1 MRVYLAGGLKTDWQD
16 DFVNEFSMVFDPRT
30 LSGSLKEIAEQGEK
44 WLKECYAVLAYAE
57 DSNPRPIGL
66 AYELGYAKALGKPTV
81 LLVDVIDPRTHWLQY
96 MVDLCTTD
104 RNKAVEFIRTT
115 IGMYSPVDPMIN

>member
-1 MRVYLAGGLKTDWQD
+1 MKVYLAGGLRTDWQD
-16 DFVNEFSMVFDPRT
+16 DFVDEFAFVLDPRT
-30 LSGSLKEIAEQGEK
+30 LFGSVREKAKQEEK

-57 DSNPRPIGL
+57 DSNSWPIGL

-96 MVDLCTTD
+96 MVDFCTTD
-104 RNKAVEFIRTT
+104 KDKAIEFIRTT
-115 IGMYSPVDPMIN
+115 IGQYSPVDPMIN